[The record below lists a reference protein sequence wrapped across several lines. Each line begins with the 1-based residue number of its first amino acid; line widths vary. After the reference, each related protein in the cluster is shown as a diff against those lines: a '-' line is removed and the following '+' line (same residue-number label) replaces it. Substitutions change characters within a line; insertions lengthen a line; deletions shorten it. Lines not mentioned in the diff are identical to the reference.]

1 MLHSIHSL
9 ASTKDWVVMFV
20 LSLQVPLQLIES
32 VECQDLTQLHLT
44 CKDCKIIRY
53 VCVTALLWLTNVSSL
68 RLIAVSVHSVLSAAC
83 ALHLL
88 YTYTL
93 CSFGI
98 YRFLHDISFYL
109 TIHALFH
116 SSEKKSQNLQVWL
129 FSPNSEFSSFFFF
142 GHRIKNK
149 NFHCDYLINLTAHN
163 CKFISRISESH
174 ISDFFRNS

>member
-1 MLHSIHSL
+1 MVCFIT
-9 ASTKDWVVMFV
+9 STVWPALKTELWF
-20 LSLQVPLQLIES
+20 LCCPLQVPLQLIES

-68 RLIAVSVHSVLSAAC
+68 RLIAVSVHSVSVRHC

-109 TIHALFH
+109 TFTLYFTVRR
-116 SSEKKSQNLQVWL
+116 KKSELASL
-129 FSPNSEFSSFFFF
+129 TFFSEFWVFHLFFFSA
-142 GHRIKNK
+142 
-149 NFHCDYLINLTAHN
+149 T
-163 CKFISRISESH
+163 E
-174 ISDFFRNS
+174 